1 MNRSTLK
8 IVAATVVVML
18 SLGLVAAACSSD
30 SEEGGGTTTTASSS
44 GGGKSGGSG
53 EDMYASSCSSCHG
66 ADAKG
71 LPKLGKDLTTSAFLK
86 GMSDDEAVAFVKV
99 GRTASDPENT
109 TGVAMPPKGG
119 NPSLSDKDIAAIV
132 TYLRTLQQ

>member
-18 SLGLVAAACSSD
+18 SLGLVAASCSSD

>member
-1 MNRSTLK
+1 MNRSTVK
-8 IVAATVVVML
+8 IVVTTLVVML

-30 SEEGGGTTTTASSS
+30 GEEGGGTTTTASSS
-44 GGGKSGGSG
+44 SGGKSGGSG
-53 EDMYASSCSSCHG
+53 EEMYASSCSSCHG

-71 LPKLGKDLTTSAFLK
+71 LPKLGKDLTASAFLK
-86 GMSDDEAVAFVKV
+86 GMRDDEAVAFVKA
-99 GRTASDPENT
+99 GRAASDPENT

>member
-18 SLGLVAAACSSD
+18 SLGLVAASCSSD

-53 EDMYASSCSSCHG
+53 EEMYASSCSSCHG

>member
-18 SLGLVAAACSSD
+18 SLGLVAASCSSD

-119 NPSLSDKDIAAIV
+119 NPSLSDKDIAEIV